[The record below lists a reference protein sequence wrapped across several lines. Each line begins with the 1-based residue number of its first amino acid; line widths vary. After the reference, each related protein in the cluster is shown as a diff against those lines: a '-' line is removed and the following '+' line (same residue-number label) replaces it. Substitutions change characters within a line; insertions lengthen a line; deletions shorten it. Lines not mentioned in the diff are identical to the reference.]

1 MLGPL
6 TEKQQQLVQT
16 LEVIRIEQM
25 IPRRFRVPG
34 RPPKDRAAMARALVA
49 KAVYD
54 MPTTRVL
61 LDRLD
66 TDVVLRR
73 ICGWERRSEVPSE
86 SVFSRAFA
94 EFSDTQLPQRVH
106 EALIWNTHR
115 DRLVGHL
122 SRDST
127 AIEAREKPAAKEKAP
142 PPPKRKRGR
151 LKKGEERPKV
161 LKRLDRQAT
170 MSLPAMLD
178 DLPTACDVGM
188 KKDSKGYKSTWV
200 GYKLHIDVAD
210 GQIPI
215 SCLLT
220 SASLHDSQAAIPLAT
235 LSAGRTTNL
244 YDLMDA
250 AYDAEP
256 IRQHSR
262 SLGHVPLIDTNPR
275 RDKTL
280 AEELR
285 TEARRLKNLGFQ
297 LAEQVR
303 YNERTAG
310 ERVNGRLKDEFG
322 GRHVRVRGAS
332 KVMCHCM
339 FGVLRTHRRPART
352 PGDITSAPPATPLGA
367 RPASV
372 THRCSDA
379 RSATR
384 RNSPT
389 STSRRAAGPPEPAS
403 SRRSRANGCLP
414 GELRTAPSRQPQEF
428 RKRLGRRNP
437 RRTAG
442 SSGRASSR
450 PT

>member
-1 MLGPL
+1 MNSLRAFAPYWQSIQRALFPHLEHVLGAL
-6 TEKQQQLVQT
+6 TGKQQQLVQT
-16 LEVIRIEQM
+16 LEVIRIEHL
-25 IPRRFRVPG
+25 IPPRFRMPG
-34 RPPKDRAAMARALVA
+34 RPPKDRAAMARAFVA

-66 TDVVLRR
+66 TDAALRR
-73 ICGWERRSEVPSE
+73 VCGWEKKSAVPSE

-106 EALIWNTHR
+106 EALIRNTHH

-127 AIEAREKPAAKEKAP
+127 AIEAREKPASKDKAAV
-142 PPPKRKRGR
+142 PPKRKRGR
-151 LKKGEERPKV
+151 PRKDEERPKV
-161 LKRLDRQAT
+161 RKRLDRQAD
-170 MSLPAMLD
+170 MSLQVMLD
-178 DLPTACDVGM
+178 DLPTGCDVGT
-188 KKDSKGYKSTWV
+188 KKNSKGYRDTWV
-200 GYKLHIDVAD
+200 GYKLHLDVAD

-235 LSAGRTTNL
+235 LSAERTTTL

-256 IRQHSR
+256 IRRHSR
-262 SLGHVPLIDTNPR
+262 SLGHVPLIDVNPR
-275 RDKTL
+275 GDKTL

-285 TEARRLKNLGFQ
+285 TESRRLERIGFR
-297 LAEQVR
+297 LPEQVR
-303 YNERTAG
+303 YNERTAA

-339 FGVLRTHRRPART
+339 FGVLALTADQLVR
-352 PGDITSAPPATPLGA
+352 L
-367 RPASV
+367 V
-372 THRCSDA
+372 T
-379 RSATR
+379 
-384 RNSPT
+384 
-389 STSRRAAGPPEPAS
+389 
-403 SRRSRANGCLP
+403 
-414 GELRTAPSRQPQEF
+414 
-428 RKRLGRRNP
+428 
-437 RRTAG
+437 
-442 SSGRASSR
+442 
-450 PT
+450 

>member
-1 MLGPL
+1 M
-6 TEKQQQLVQT
+6 
-16 LEVIRIEQM
+16 
-25 IPRRFRVPG
+25 
-34 RPPKDRAAMARALVA
+34 
-49 KAVYD
+49 
-54 MPTTRVL
+54 
-61 LDRLD
+61 
-66 TDVVLRR
+66 
-73 ICGWERRSEVPSE
+73 
-86 SVFSRAFA
+86 
-94 EFSDTQLPQRVH
+94 H
-106 EALIWNTHR
+106 EALIVKTHR

-127 AIEAREKPAAKEKAP
+127 AIEAREKPTAKEKTP

-151 LKKGEERPKV
+151 PKKGEQRPKV

-170 MSLPAMLD
+170 MTLPAMLD
-178 DLPTACDVGM
+178 ELPTACDVGM

-235 LSAGRTTNL
+235 LSAERTTNL
-244 YDLMDA
+244 YDVMDA

-275 RDKTL
+275 RDQAL

-322 GRHVRVRGAS
+322 GRHVRVRGAA

-339 FGVLRTHRRPART
+339 RRRGNHKQESGQRIRKREIGTEQITGIRTTTTAEIGRMEAATECDQTPSRLITPRSQPRSQPARPELGHRDAARDCKLPYLT
-352 PGDITSAPPATPLGA
+352 DYTELTAEIT
-367 RPASV
+367 
-372 THRCSDA
+372 
-379 RSATR
+379 RS
-384 RNSPT
+384 
-389 STSRRAAGPPEPAS
+389 
-403 SRRSRANGCLP
+403 
-414 GELRTAPSRQPQEF
+414 PQ
-428 RKRLGRRNP
+428 
-437 RRTAG
+437 
-442 SSGRASSR
+442 
-450 PT
+450 

>member
-1 MLGPL
+1 MNSLRAFAPYWHSIQRALFPHLERVLGPL
-6 TEKQQQLVQT
+6 TEKQRQLVQT

-25 IPRRFRVPG
+25 IPPRSPLPG
-34 RPPKDRAAMARALVA
+34 RPPKDRAALARAFVA
-49 KAVYD
+49 KATYD

-73 ICGWERRSEVPSE
+73 ICGWERKSEVPSE

-94 EFSDTQLPQRVH
+94 EFADTQLPQRVH
-106 EALIWNTHR
+106 EALIVKTHR

-127 AIEAREKPAAKEKAP
+127 AIEAREKPTAKEKTP

-151 LKKGEERPKV
+151 PKKGEQRPKV

-170 MSLPAMLD
+170 MTLPAMLD
-178 DLPTACDVGM
+178 ELPTACDVGM

-235 LSAGRTTNL
+235 LSAERTTNL
-244 YDLMDA
+244 YDVMDA
-250 AYDAEP
+250 VYDAEP

-275 RDKTL
+275 RDQAL

-322 GRHVRVRGAS
+322 GRHVRVRGAA

-339 FGVLRTHRRPART
+339 FAVLALTADQLARLM
-352 PGDITSAPPATPLGA
+352 A
-367 RPASV
+367 
-372 THRCSDA
+372 
-379 RSATR
+379 
-384 RNSPT
+384 
-389 STSRRAAGPPEPAS
+389 
-403 SRRSRANGCLP
+403 
-414 GELRTAPSRQPQEF
+414 
-428 RKRLGRRNP
+428 
-437 RRTAG
+437 
-442 SSGRASSR
+442 
-450 PT
+450 

>member
-1 MLGPL
+1 
-6 TEKQQQLVQT
+6 
-16 LEVIRIEQM
+16 
-25 IPRRFRVPG
+25 
-34 RPPKDRAAMARALVA
+34 MARAFVA

-66 TDVVLRR
+66 TDVALRR
-73 ICGWERRSEVPSE
+73 ICGWERKSEMPSE

-106 EALIWNTHR
+106 EALIRNTHR

-127 AIEAREKPAAKEKAP
+127 AIEAREKPAAKQKAP

-151 LKKGEERPKV
+151 PKKGEERPKV
-161 LKRLDRQAT
+161 LKRLDRQAAMT
-170 MSLPAMLD
+170 LPAMLN
-178 DLPTACDVGM
+178 DLPTDCDVGM

-200 GYKLHIDVAD
+200 GYKLHLDVAD

-235 LSAGRTTNL
+235 LSAERTTNL

-285 TEARRLKNLGFQ
+285 TEARRLQRIGFQ
-297 LAEQVR
+297 LPEQIR

-339 FGVLRTHRRPART
+339 FGVLALTADQLVR
-352 PGDITSAPPATPLGA
+352 L
-367 RPASV
+367 V
-372 THRCSDA
+372 T
-379 RSATR
+379 
-384 RNSPT
+384 
-389 STSRRAAGPPEPAS
+389 
-403 SRRSRANGCLP
+403 
-414 GELRTAPSRQPQEF
+414 
-428 RKRLGRRNP
+428 
-437 RRTAG
+437 
-442 SSGRASSR
+442 
-450 PT
+450 